1 MPAGAESSLTADQRG
16 QKRRPRARRSA
27 STRRFARATALIE

>member
-27 STRRFARATALIE
+27 STCRFARGGEPIE